1 MGFSQKCGF
10 DLVRLSFQLQKS
22 MLYVVIIALA
32 ASKNLRLRQMDV
44 KNAFLHG
51 EIDKEIYME
60 QPHAFEDK
68 LKPKYVI
75 KLRKRTIWLE
85 MGITSTV

>member
-1 MGFSQKCGF
+1 
-10 DLVRLSFQLQKS
+10 
-22 MLYVVIIALA
+22 
-32 ASKNLRLRQMDV
+32 MDV

-51 EIDKEIYME
+51 EIDKEISME

-75 KLRKRTIWLE
+75 KLRKSTIWLE